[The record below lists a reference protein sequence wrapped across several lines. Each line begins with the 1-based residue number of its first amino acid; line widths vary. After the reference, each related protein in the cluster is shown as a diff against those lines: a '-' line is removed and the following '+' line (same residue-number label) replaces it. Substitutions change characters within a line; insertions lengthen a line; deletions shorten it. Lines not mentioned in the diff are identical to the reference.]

1 MRVLITCGPT
11 WVPIDDVRIISN
23 QSTGEMGHL
32 IAQECLARGFQVTL
46 IEGAVTHAWENKRAR
61 VVKYQYFDELN
72 EALNVELKK
81 KYDVVM
87 HAAAVSDFK
96 LKTALKGKISS
107 AKALTLKLV
116 PTIKLIDVIKNKAP
130 KARLVGFKLIESLD
144 DPRVAEQVEA
154 LFEKSRCDL
163 VLVNTL
169 ENGYKG
175 FVIDRQANIV
185 AKANNKM
192 NLVKQLIKNL

>member
-32 IAQECLARGFQVTL
+32 IAQECLACGFQVTL
-46 IEGAVTHAWENKRAR
+46 IEGAVTHEWDNKKAR
-61 VVKYQYFDELN
+61 VVKYQYFDELHQ
-72 EALNVELKK
+72 ALNVELKK
-81 KYDVVM
+81 RYDIVI

-96 LKTALKGKISS
+96 LQKALKGKISS
-107 AKALTLKLV
+107 AKALNLKLV
-116 PTIKLIDVIKNKAP
+116 PTIKLIDMIKNKAP

-175 FVIDRQANIV
+175 FVIDRNANV
-185 AKANNKM
+185 LAKASRKID
-192 NLVKQLIKNL
+192 LVKQLVKNL